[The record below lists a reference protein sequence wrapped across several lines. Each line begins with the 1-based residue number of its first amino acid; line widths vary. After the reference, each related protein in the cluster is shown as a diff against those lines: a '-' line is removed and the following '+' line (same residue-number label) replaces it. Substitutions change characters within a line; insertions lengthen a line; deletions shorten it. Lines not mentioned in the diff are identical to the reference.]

1 MSGLAGSVMHGMAS
15 GVGWSMASRAVDAV
29 IGPRTVDMVH
39 RNETAPAAS
48 SIPVQSYTDQKNTL
62 ASACQ
67 VQQDQVNQ
75 CVSHASDLAYCQA
88 YFESLKQCQQQT
100 LN

>member
-29 IGPRTVDMVH
+29 VGPRTVEMVH
-39 RNETAPAAS
+39 RNESEPQPS
-48 SIPVQSYTDQKNTL
+48 VPVQSYEPQKNTL
-62 ASACQ
+62 ANACQ

-75 CVSHASDLAYCQA
+75 CLSHASDMAYCQA
-88 YFESLKQCQQQT
+88 YFDMLKQCQQTVSQQ
-100 LN
+100 

>member
-29 IGPRTVDMVH
+29 VGPRSVEMVH
-39 RNETAPAAS
+39 RNESAAPTGDV
-48 SIPVQSYTDQKNTL
+48 PVQQYTEQKNTL
-62 ASACQ
+62 ANACQ

-75 CVSHASDLAYCQA
+75 CLSHASDMAYCQA